1 MGEANRAGSSLDCG
15 AAVAILSDFD
25 IRSADKM
32 DGKQS
37 VKASKNLAIATSSL
51 VPDAITERT
60 LLDSLPIV
68 YLILK

>member
-60 LLDSLPIV
+60 LLYP
-68 YLILK
+68 

>member
-15 AAVAILSDFD
+15 AAVAILSDFE

-51 VPDAITERT
+51 GPDAITERT